1 MRDSSSAKNGP
12 AAALRMLLAA
22 VIVSL
27 TFVHSAFA
35 QDFTLS
41 GRVVD
46 ENGLPLIGAYVVI
59 AGSGNTEGTIT
70 DTDGKFSIVCPP
82 QSSIEVSY
90 LGYKTVT
97 HEVMNRASATIRME
111 PEGMS
116 MEGVVV
122 VAYGTQ
128 RKETL
133 TGSISVVDSDN
144 IIETPTTSLSNAL
157 VGRVPGISSV
167 QSSGEP
173 GDNQST
179 LRIRGIATLNSEGQD
194 PLVVIDGIQ
203 STTDAMNA
211 LDPNEI
217 ESISV
222 LKDASATAVYG
233 VKGANGVVIITTKR
247 GKSGAPRINLSYRF
261 GLTQLTTKLKMLDSY
276 RYALLRNEAI
286 ANDGDISKNQYI
298 FDEVELWKF
307 LAGRDYTP
315 NEVNAMP
322 GLTDDQRQYLIN
334 RPALYY
340 RNDDNYDKQ
349 FGGVAPQQQYNINIS
364 GGTDRVRYFA
374 SVGYISQEGLFRNA
388 RYQNVDNNSYYD
400 RYNFRS
406 NVDMDIIK
414 DYLELSVD
422 LDGSIQN
429 SEGILGKDGD
439 ITSSSSRHKQMLVM
453 ILSGSPFSGP
463 GFVGDKLIN
472 QYIKAWNPLDGRGGN
487 GTSATADII
496 MSPKLV
502 ARTSTFN
509 ATARLRHDMKYL
521 TEGLSLSGTVSY
533 KDTYRKART
542 ERYNPAIYQV
552 GINPDNPLDY
562 VFYGGNSS
570 PVDIDDNINSSGY
583 NYKSYSLYLEAKLE
597 YKRKFGKHDVYGLL
611 LYNAQKSS
619 NPGLQFLVPSGM
631 IGSAARITYSY
642 DDRYLLE
649 VNMGYNGSENFPEGK
664 RFGFFP
670 AFSLGWILTNEPYMP
685 KNDILTFFKLRAS
698 YGEVGNDKIGG
709 NRFLYLPS
717 TWSYN
722 DSGMANG
729 YGAYFGYSDGTSLPA
744 YYSGAYESRL
754 GNPDVTWERARKAN
768 VGVDI
773 NMFNDRLTM
782 TGDLFYEH
790 RDGILWSY
798 DSSPVIIGAVPP
810 MGNIGKMENKG
821 YEAQITWSD
830 NIGHFRY
837 SIGAGV
843 SYAVNKIL
851 YMDEPNNPY
860 EWMNQTGF
868 SYNQY
873 RGYVSSGFYNNEDEA
888 LNRPYI
894 ALDGNKV
901 QPGDIR
907 FVDLNGDGIIDSK
920 DVAPIGYSNLP
931 RYAFNGTINIEYKG
945 FSLSALF
952 TGSYGGSMMIGS
964 HYMLNPFYMN
974 NGSAQEFHYDW
985 RWTPEKAASGAEIR
999 WPRTSLR
1006 NEDTQNGAA
1015 NDLYLYSTEH
1025 VKLKNLEI
1033 GYTFRGKFLEK
1044 ARMQAV
1050 KVYVSGNNLWTFG
1063 SKLPDG
1069 YDPEQADTGGAS
1081 DGYLY
1086 PPTRIFNIGINL
1098 QF

>member
-12 AAALRMLLAA
+12 AAVLRMLLAA

-364 GGTDRVRYFA
+364 GGGKFMKYFV
-374 SVGYISQEGLFRNA
+374 SMGYYGQEGAFQNA
-388 RYQNVDNNSYYD
+388 HYMGHDANSTYD
-400 RYNFRS
+400 RYNIRS
-406 NVDMDIIK
+406 NLDITVSRNTDI
-414 DYLELSVD
+414 SVD
-422 LDGSIQN
+422 FGGQITGKS
-429 SEGILGKDGD
+429 GILGSENDGD
-439 ITSSSSRHKQMLVM
+439 PTGNYSRYKAMLVN
-453 ILSGSPFSGP
+453 ILCNTPFVGP
-463 GFVGDKLIN
+463 GIVDDRLITA
-472 QYIKAWNPLDGRGGN
+472 YSTSPLQNKGGY
-487 GTSATADII
+487 GYSPMTAILTSPILDTYAAD
-496 MSPKLV
+496 LNV
-502 ARTSTFN
+502 NARIN
-509 ATARLRHDMKYL
+509 HRMDYL
-521 TEGLSLSGTVSY
+521 TEGLTLSGTVSY
-533 KDTYRKART
+533 NGTYSKSRVIWGNVPTYTMYR
-542 ERYNPAIYQV
+542 
-552 GINPDNPLDY
+552 NPDNPLEY
-562 VFYGGNSS
+562 IYSGGVMNAQGIE
-570 PVDIDDNINSSGY
+570 DG
-583 NYKSYSLYLEAKLE
+583 SYRSKWRKLYLEAKLD
-597 YKRKFGKHDVYGLL
+597 YARSFGKHDVTGMILM
-611 LYNAQKSS
+611 NAQKVFDPSLAYQT
-619 NPGLQFLVPSGM
+619 PAGLVG
-631 IGSAARITYSY
+631 IAARATYQY
-642 DDRYLLE
+642 DERYLAE
-649 VNMGYNGSENFPEGK
+649 FNMGYNGSENFPEGE

-670 AFSLGWILTNEPYMP
+670 AFSIGWIITNEPFFP
-685 KNDILTFFKLRAS
+685 KNDWLTWLKIRGS

-709 NRFLYLPS
+709 RRFLYLAD
-717 TWSYN
+717 TWGYMS
-722 DSGMANG
+722 DGSVSNG
-729 YGAYFGYSDGTSLPA
+729 YYFGNTDGSAHDP
-744 YYSGAYESRL
+744 YYQGAYENVI
-754 GNPDVTWERARKAN
+754 GNPDVTWEVARKYN
-768 VGVDI
+768 LGLEM
-773 NMFNDRLTM
+773 NLFSDRLQFTR
-782 TGDLFYEH
+782 TGHSGGRPASSKH
-790 RDGILWSY
+790 RKDDQPGIRTDPQMAGSCQIFQLCHRLQCL
-798 DSSPVIIGAVPP
+798 VR
-810 MGNIGKMENKG
+810 GKPHRLHG
-821 YEAQITWSD
+821 RTCISV
-830 NIGHFRY
+830 R
-837 SIGAGV
+837 
-843 SYAVNKIL
+843 
-851 YMDEPNNPY
+851 MDEYHGLLIRPVQRLPY
-860 EWMNQTGF
+860 
-868 SYNQY
+868 
-873 RGYVSSGFYNNEDEA
+873 RRV
-888 LNRPYI
+888 L
-894 ALDGNKV
+894 
-901 QPGDIR
+901 
-907 FVDLNGDGIIDSK
+907 
-920 DVAPIGYSNLP
+920 
-931 RYAFNGTINIEYKG
+931 
-945 FSLSALF
+945 
-952 TGSYGGSMMIGS
+952 
-964 HYMLNPFYMN
+964 
-974 NGSAQEFHYDW
+974 
-985 RWTPEKAASGAEIR
+985 
-999 WPRTSLR
+999 
-1006 NEDTQNGAA
+1006 
-1015 NDLYLYSTEH
+1015 
-1025 VKLKNLEI
+1025 
-1033 GYTFRGKFLEK
+1033 
-1044 ARMQAV
+1044 
-1050 KVYVSGNNLWTFG
+1050 
-1063 SKLPDG
+1063 
-1069 YDPEQADTGGAS
+1069 
-1081 DGYLY
+1081 
-1086 PPTRIFNIGINL
+1086 
-1098 QF
+1098 